1 MCFLPVKDWGLKKP
15 AIQMRMWGGEPH
27 RLRAAPSP
35 RQERSSVPRPQKQT
49 RKKAKDMQLGRRG
62 RGFLAAVGTRSRL
75 EHSFPKGEHHLSG
88 LELLACWGHRG
99 ALIWCLGRTAFPIK
113 AGKWFQTHAT
123 PFKSGGSTLTVEVKV
138 LPGAF
143 KTSRWASALSKHS
156 W

>member
-15 AIQMRMWGGEPH
+15 VSRWGCEVGSPTGSALLPH
-27 RLRAAPSP
+27 PGRRGAVCPDHKSKREKRP
-35 RQERSSVPRPQKQT
+35 RTCNS
-49 RKKAKDMQLGRRG
+49 GGRG

-143 KTSRWASALSKHS
+143 KTSRWASTLSKHS